1 MIKIPTLS
9 STPNGDPNTEKEPDA
24 ENGSQR
30 RQSKNFN
37 LFRMRNRLAVP
48 LFAFLAFIFFVVP
61 GMLAIVQVPPGHIGI
76 IYSKVGADLLVD
88 QILAKE
94 NQKGVREKFL
104 TPGWHL
110 INPLWIKVEIEPETA
125 IRAGM
130 VGVENDS

>member
-1 MIKIPTLS
+1 
-9 STPNGDPNTEKEPDA
+9 
-24 ENGSQR
+24 
-30 RQSKNFN
+30 
-37 LFRMRNRLAVP
+37 MRNRLAVP